1 MEPVK
6 IHVPNELMEPAEM
19 QEFEGTCQLSRL
31 SMNGDDY
38 AFSEPCTWR
47 VQVTNTGG
55 ALLVRGAAQAEGV
68 CACARCLE
76 DARIPLT
83 GEVEGYFVISPE
95 GEDDDMEGDEFDA
108 LPESHDIDLAPLIVQ
123 GLMLDAPAR
132 PLCREDCAGLCPRCG
147 QDLNQGTCSCASEE
161 DADAG
166 NPFAVLRGLT
176 FD

>member
-19 QEFEGTCQLSRL
+19 QEFEGTCLLDGL
-31 SMNGDDY
+31 SMSGDAY
-38 AFSEPCTWR
+38 AFSEPCTWH
-47 VQVTNTGG
+47 VQITNTGG
-55 ALLVRGAAQAEGV
+55 ALLVRGDAQAVGT

-95 GEDDDMEGDEFDA
+95 GEDEEMEADEFDV

-123 GLMLDAPAR
+123 GLMLDAPTR

-147 QDLNQGTCSCASEE
+147 QDLNQGACSCALEE
-161 DADAG
+161 DADEG

-176 FD
+176 FE